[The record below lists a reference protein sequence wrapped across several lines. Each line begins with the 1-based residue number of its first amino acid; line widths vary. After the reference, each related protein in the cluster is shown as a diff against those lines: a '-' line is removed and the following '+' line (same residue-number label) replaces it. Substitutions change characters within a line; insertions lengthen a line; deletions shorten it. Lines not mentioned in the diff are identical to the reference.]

1 MIPPN
6 ALIYGDNLD
15 VLRRHI
21 PDESVDLVYLDPP
34 FNSNAAYNVLFG
46 GGAGKAAAQVR
57 AFEDTWHWDENAAR
71 VYQETV
77 EAGGGAAEALRAFKQ
92 LIGRNGGDMMAYLAM
107 MAPRLVEL
115 RRVLKPTGSIYLHC
129 DPTASHYLK
138 VLMDAVFGVAS
149 FRSELIWKRTSA
161 HASARR
167 WGPVHDTI
175 LHYTR
180 SDDFVWNA
188 AYQPLPQETIDKW
201 YNNVEA
207 ETGRRFNRADLT
219 AAGIRTGPSGEPW
232 RGIDPNA
239 KGRHWAIPGFVG
251 EIVSGLETQA
261 ALDALDAAGR
271 LFWPKRADGIP
282 MLKRYLDESRGVPA
296 VDVITDV
303 NPLNNK
309 AAERLGYPTQKPLA
323 LLERIIQASSSPGDV
338 VLDPFCGCGTTVH
351 AAQQLGRK
359 WIGIDITHLAIGLMR
374 TRLRDAFGPAAEFKV
389 YGEPTTLDGAAELA
403 ATEPYQFQFWAL
415 GLIGARP
422 DSRDERRGADKGV
435 DGRLFFHDE
444 GPSGPTKSV
453 IISIKAGQNIHSN
466 MVDELRGVVRK
477 EDATMGVLIT
487 MKEPTRPMRENAADG
502 EFYRSPWDGKD
513 YPRIQL
519 LTVAELLDGR
529 GIQMPAPSITN
540 TTFQRAQ
547 RSGSSGGTQPTLPGT

>member
-21 PDESVDLVYLDPP
+21 ADESVDLVYLDPP
-34 FNSNAAYNVLFG
+34 FNSNASYNVLFG
-46 GGAGKAAAQVR
+46 GKGAGKAAAQVR
-57 AFEDTWHWDENAAR
+57 AFEDTWHWDEAAAL
-71 VYQETV
+71 VFQDTV
-77 EAGGGAAEALRAFKQ
+77 QAGGGASAALRAFKE
-92 LIGRNGGDMMAYLAM
+92 LVGTGDMLAYLAM

-138 VLMDAVFGVAS
+138 VLMDAVFGPTS
-149 FRSELIWKRTSA
+149 YRNEIIWKRSSA
-161 HASARR
+161 HSDARTKL
-167 WGPVHDTI
+167 GDVTDTI
-175 LHYTR
+175 LFYARGDGTI
-180 SDDFVWNA
+180 WNPPRRPLSEANVASKYA
-188 AYQPLPQETIDKW
+188 AVD
-201 YNNVEA
+201 EA
-207 ETGRRFNRADLT
+207 GRRFTTRDL
-219 AAGIRTGPSGEPW
+219 RSPSP
-232 RGIDPNA
+232 RPNLTYDYRDY
-239 KGRHWAIPGFVG
+239 KPHPNGYSISR
-251 EIVSGLETQA
+251 EKMEQY
-261 ALDALDAAGR
+261 DREGR
-271 LFWPKRADGIP
+271 LHFPSNPDGRIR
-282 MLKRYLDESRGVPA
+282 LKIYLDESAGQ
-296 VDVITDV
+296 
-303 NPLNNK
+303 PLQNLWDDIPPINSR
-309 AAERLGYPTQKPLA
+309 ATERLGYPTQKPLA
-323 LLERIIQASSSPGDV
+323 LLERIIQASSNPGDV

-359 WIGIDITHLAIGLMR
+359 WIGIDVTHLAIGLMR
-374 TRLRDAFGPAAEFKV
+374 TRLRDAFGAAAEFKV

-403 ATEPYQFQFWAL
+403 ASEPYQFQFWAL

-422 DSRDERRGADKGV
+422 DARDERRGADKGI

-477 EDATMGVLIT
+477 EGATMGVLIT
-487 MKEPTRPMRENAADG
+487 MKDPTRPMRENAADG
-502 EFYRSPWDGKD
+502 EFYRSPWDGRD

-529 GIQMPAPSITN
+529 GIQMPAPSLLNVTY
-540 TTFQRAQ
+540 QRAP
-547 RSGSSGGTQPTLPGT
+547 RAAPGGGNQPPLPGA